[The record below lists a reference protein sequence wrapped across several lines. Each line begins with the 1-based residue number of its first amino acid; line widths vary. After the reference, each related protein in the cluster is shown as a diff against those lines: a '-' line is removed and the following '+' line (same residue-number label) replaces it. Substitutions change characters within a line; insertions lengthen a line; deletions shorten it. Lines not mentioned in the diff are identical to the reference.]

1 LFGLKNLVS
10 EEYCGSWGSFTHS
23 NQLTKEIEKLREEY
37 LQLQWGGTSISL
49 AALAEMEVKWVLPPV
64 D

>member
-1 LFGLKNLVS
+1 MKNLVL

-23 NQLTKEIEKLREEY
+23 NLLTEEIEKLREEN
-37 LQLQWGGTSISL
+37 LQLQWGGTSISSV
-49 AALAEMEVKWVLPPV
+49 ALVKTEVKWVLPPE